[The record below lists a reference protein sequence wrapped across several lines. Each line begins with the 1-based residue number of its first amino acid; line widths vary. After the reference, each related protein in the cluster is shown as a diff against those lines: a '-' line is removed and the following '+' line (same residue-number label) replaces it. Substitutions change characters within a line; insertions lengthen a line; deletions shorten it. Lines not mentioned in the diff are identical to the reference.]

1 MGDNGVKMVVW
12 GNPDD
17 IAEVAPVAL
26 FPAPVPEDL
35 VVDFVTKLI
44 AKDPNGDIGKETKKQ
59 IEEQIA
65 VEKKMM
71 EASDQGGLAPGEVI
85 PEGAIIMSED
95 DAAKE
100 GPFVV

>member
-1 MGDNGVKMVVW
+1 MVVW
-12 GNPDD
+12 GDPTD

-35 VVDFVTKLI
+35 VIDFVTKLI
-44 AKDPNGDIGKETKKQ
+44 AKDPNGEVGKETKKQ

-65 VEKKMM
+65 LEKKML
-71 EASDQGGLAPGEVI
+71 EGTEQSGLPPGETV
-85 PEGAIIMSED
+85 PEGAVVMSED
-95 DAAKE
+95 EAAEE